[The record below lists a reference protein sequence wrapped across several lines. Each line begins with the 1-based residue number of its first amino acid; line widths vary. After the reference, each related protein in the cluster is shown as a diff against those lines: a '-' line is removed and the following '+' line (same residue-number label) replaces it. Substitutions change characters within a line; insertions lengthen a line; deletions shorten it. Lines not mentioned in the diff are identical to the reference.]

1 MKTDIITRADLLT
14 LIEEVGFGKAV
25 IGGADRNGIVV
36 DGYLDLTRI
45 SARLNRLIQVR
56 NRQRLLRENEQ
67 AR

>member
-36 DGYLDLTRI
+36 DGYLDLARI
-45 SARLNRLIQVR
+45 SDRLNRLIQVR
-56 NRQRLLRENEQ
+56 NRRRLLHDSEQ

>member
-1 MKTDIITRADLLT
+1 MKATIITRADLLT

-25 IGGADRNGIVV
+25 VAGADRNGVIV

-45 SARLNRLIQVR
+45 SDGLNRLIQLR
-56 NRQRLLRENEQ
+56 NQRRLLVDDEQ

>member
-36 DGYLDLTRI
+36 DGYLDLATI
-45 SARLNRLIQVR
+45 SDRLNRLIQAR
-56 NRQRLLRENEQ
+56 NRRRLIRENEQ